1 MKMNK
6 LPLRR
11 KLVFKSI
18 KNMCRILLKK
28 ARCGGIGLFWLGW
41 RDSNPRDAGVKV
53 LCLTAWRQPNIR
65 KICFR
70 DLVKVP
76 IAKTMGTL
84 NYFVGWGVGFEP
96 TVFRATI

>member
-1 MKMNK
+1 MF
-6 LPLRR
+6 LRASKYVPDFIEKSPMR
-11 KLVFKSI
+11 KHRAF
-18 KNMCRILLKK
+18 
-28 ARCGGIGLFWLGW
+28 FWLGW

>member
-28 ARCGGIGLFWLGW
+28 ARCGSIGLFWLGW

-53 LCLTAWRQPNIR
+53 L
-65 KICFR
+65 
-70 DLVKVP
+70 
-76 IAKTMGTL
+76 
-84 NYFVGWGVGFEP
+84 GWGVGFEP